1 MGEDLKKDE
10 LLLELAFH
18 RYEEEERR
26 NQLIDSKN
34 QSFVAFL
41 GVMFTIQITMVSN
54 FHSMFENIDSNKIN
68 FLLVCF
74 IISIICYF
82 ISLIFFSSTLMFT
95 DKFKSAPSINKII
108 KFGKSEEDCDF
119 IIGNTGVSLKDSI
132 DNNKKI
138 LDFKA
143 SQGNF
148 GFLFINIGLF
158 FTILFILYYLFS
170 TFWCCY
176 V

>member
-82 ISLIFFSSTLMFT
+82 ISLIFCI
-95 DKFKSAPSINKII
+95 KSN
-108 KFGKSEEDCDF
+108 
-119 IIGNTGVSLKDSI
+119 
-132 DNNKKI
+132 I
-138 LDFKA
+138 LVF
-143 SQGNF
+143 
-148 GFLFINIGLF
+148 
-158 FTILFILYYLFS
+158 
-170 TFWCCY
+170 
-176 V
+176 

>member
-1 MGEDLKKDE
+1 MVEDLKKDE
-10 LLLELAFH
+10 LLLKLAFH

-54 FHSMFENIDSNKIN
+54 FHSMFENINSCKID
-68 FLLVCF
+68 FLLMCF

-119 IIGNTGVSLKDSI
+119 IIGNTGVSLEDSI
-132 DNNKKI
+132 ENNKKI

-148 GFLFINIGLF
+148 GFLFISIGVF
-158 FTILFILYYLFS
+158 FTVLFILYYLVS